1 MRLVLHREIPDDD
14 ILAGKWNALVQQMEC
29 PEIFHTYEW
38 ALAVSRAYQ
47 ASVMPLLLLAYERN
61 CLIGVAV
68 LATDEV
74 RRETFFLANRT
85 ADYCDFIS
93 APARRREFAELVL
106 QELRNL
112 KIPALMAASLPAD
125 SATPGAL
132 LAAARAHGYRI
143 FSRPAYL
150 CARIALGSRAER
162 QSLRDVITN
171 RKALRYSLKGLG
183 KHGPVRVEHMKSR
196 ENLLTALPEFMRA
209 HIARFSAAGRMSNL
223 TNPQRQSFLAELARL
238 LSPQGGI
245 VLSRLRVG
253 DHPVAWNYGFQFCGS
268 WFYYQPTFDSDW
280 RQYSPGFCLLSKIV
294 EAACDDP
301 EIERIDMGL
310 GDENY
315 KKRFATGARQTL
327 DLTVTAS
334 TARYLKDAVRY
345 HVAAAIK
352 SSPRLEHG
360 VRRVMG
366 RLPVE
371 GGQA

>member
-1 MRLVLHREIPDDD
+1 
-14 ILAGKWNALVQQMEC
+14 
-29 PEIFHTYEW
+29 
-38 ALAVSRAYQ
+38 
-47 ASVMPLLLLAYERN
+47 
-61 CLIGVAV
+61 
-68 LATDEV
+68 
-74 RRETFFLANRT
+74 
-85 ADYCDFIS
+85 
-93 APARRREFAELVL
+93 
-106 QELRNL
+106 
-112 KIPALMAASLPAD
+112 
-125 SATPGAL
+125 
-132 LAAARAHGYRI
+132 
-143 FSRPAYL
+143 
-150 CARIALGSRAER
+150 
-162 QSLRDVITN
+162 
-171 RKALRYSLKGLG
+171 
-183 KHGPVRVEHMKSR
+183 
-196 ENLLTALPEFMRA
+196 MRA